1 MIILLTLTCLG
12 YSLTAQP
19 CTPPQPII
27 RYDVPTSLYGFQNV
41 ELRIYNQTKYYNRE
55 TPGDIRVLIIP
66 IGAFFNAEHLYT
78 PKAASIISHTIS
90 GKEIIIPVQSNS
102 STPSFL
108 DGNWDR
114 SSGNSDESQF
124 SYGYGKYSFVFYRWE
139 DGEWVYSNY
148 INIDFRDAALFP
160 AIPNVSGSL
169 TDMRIDYFTKDTIT
183 YQFDARHDTDNA
195 DYKYKF
201 WHINLVNKELKV
213 WDKYGTCIPPWV
225 PDTDTFYVDASN
237 NEYLKWP
244 INANRYN
251 GNIGFENPG
260 DLGMNIVINHNV
272 TTQDTALGNGN
283 IYIPEY
289 GFLKIASDKTFN
301 MKKPKSGF
309 HNLVVQ
315 DSSLLW
321 LDAGSLLI
329 VDTLNRLTLK
339 PNGTIKLGHNSEIVF
354 EPGSLF
360 CNEGGAILIHE
371 LSDGSG
377 FGRITFKNGYLQFN
391 CAQLLDFVFGDSI
404 KLVLPDSAIL
414 EIPDSTTLHFTGNE
428 SGLIMKPNSKLKMGV
443 GSKILFENS
452 AKLIADSAEVKD
464 VKDINGIVYK
474 EVAYINQGFCQ
485 GCGTCTATCLSKS
498 IELSGFNN
506 EEIFAEIA
514 AL

>member
-1 MIILLTLTCLG
+1 MKNLIAKTMFYLVVITNF
-12 YSLTAQP
+12 SLSQVLFSNLPEVA
-19 CTPPQPII
+19 
-27 RYDVPTSLYGFQNV
+27 NV
-41 ELRIYNQTKYYNRE
+41 SPGELIIYNHTEYWNQHHNGPQAYH
-55 TPGDIRVLIIP
+55 IIVKILP
-66 IGAFFNAEHLYT
+66 VGAFFNSQKKYT
-78 PKAASIISHTIS
+78 S
-90 GKEIIIPVQSNS
+90 
-102 STPSFL
+102 
-108 DGNWDR
+108 DGLTTA
-114 SSGNSDESQF
+114 QAP
-124 SYGYGKYSFVFYRWE
+124 
-139 DGEWVYSNY
+139 YSNKITGGQFVVGYNSATRFLRINFDDIILTTHQDCKLNIGLGLYRIEFWDTNFTQLLNYVY
-148 INIDFRDAALFP
+148 IDWRDSEFRGGILPNYPNILD
-160 AIPNVSGSL
+160 I
-169 TDMRIDYFTKDTIT
+169 RIDYFSSDSITFQHYPHNPDSAHYFYYIYDVNRTIKMWEI
-183 YQFDARHDTDNA
+183 H
-195 DYKYKF
+195 
-201 WHINLVNKELKV
+201 
-213 WDKYGTCIPPWV
+213 GTFLDPLPFSKGLFY
-225 PDTDTFYVDASN
+225 PDSSHSGEFLS
-237 NEYLKWP
+237 WP

-260 DLGMNIVINHNV
+260 DLGMSIVINHNV

-377 FGRITFKNGYLQFN
+377 FGRITFKNGYHQFN